1 MKYLFFIIV
10 SLSISGCGTFGHI
23 SSPLNKNFLSED
35 SSDHIYVVKQSD
47 SLWSIAKKYDI
58 SVSDLLSSNRNIQSN
73 TIFPGDRLLI
83 PASSKKVSQN
93 FWKTPFK
100 TDSFKYTADKWIIF
114 YGAEGEPI
122 HAINGGKV
130 ITAGSNIPGYGNSIL
145 LEHEDKFL
153 SFYGHLMQILVKEG
167 DSVSKGQVIALLGKT
182 EASSP
187 MLRFQLR
194 HRNKLIDPSEINFD

>member
-1 MKYLFFIIV
+1 MKYLFLVVIYV
-10 SLSISGCGTFGHI
+10 SISGCGTFGYI
-23 SSPLNKNFLSED
+23 SSPLNKNFLTED

-83 PASSKKVSQN
+83 PASSKKVTQN
-93 FWKTPFK
+93 FWQPPFK
-100 TDSFKYTADKWIIF
+100 TDSYKYTADKWIIF

-122 HAINGGKV
+122 HAINSGKV
-130 ITAGSNIPGYGNSIL
+130 IAAGSDIPGYGNSIL
-145 LEHEDKFL
+145 IEHEDKFL

-167 DSVSKGQVIALLGKT
+167 DSISQGQVIALLGKT
-182 EASSP
+182 EAKSA

-194 HRNKLIDPSEINFD
+194 QRNKIVDPSEIKFK